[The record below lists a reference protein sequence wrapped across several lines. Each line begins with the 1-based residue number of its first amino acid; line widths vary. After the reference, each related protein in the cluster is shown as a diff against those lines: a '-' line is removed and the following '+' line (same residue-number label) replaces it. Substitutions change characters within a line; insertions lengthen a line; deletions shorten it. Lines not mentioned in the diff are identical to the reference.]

1 MDITNSKTLWALL
14 AATILI
20 TLSFPYAANIWD
32 LAYLD
37 ALSGESEIRN
47 LLASLNAEQKTAHI
61 WITLT
66 LDVAYPLAYG
76 SFFAGT
82 ALAFFS
88 DKGKI
93 LAIPAFATIAIDIF
107 EGILQVLLLSDTA
120 DVVGIKTIV
129 TPLKFGGFYI
139 AALIALF
146 AWIRWLFRKVRGT
159 S

>member
-1 MDITNSKTLWALL
+1 MDITNSKTLWALF

-20 TLSFPYAANIWD
+20 TFSFPYAASFWD
-32 LAYLD
+32 LSYLD
-37 ALSGESEIRN
+37 ALSGEAEIRS
-47 LLASLNAEQKTAHI
+47 LLASLNSEQRTAHI

-76 SFFAGT
+76 FFFAGT
-82 ALAFFS
+82 ALAFYP
-88 DKGKI
+88 DKGKL
-93 LAIPAFATIAIDIF
+93 LAIPAYATIAIDIF

-120 DVVGIKTIV
+120 DTVDLKTIV

-146 AWIRWLFRKVRGT
+146 AWVRWLFRKVRG
-159 S
+159 SN